1 MGLSSVMKRE
11 SVPEVRDEQVEP
23 RALPAR
29 GAQVE
34 MVSFVASQTAPLR
47 VEAHVTPGLPVTQR
61 YSGNLAWRIPRS

>member
-34 MVSFVASQTAPLR
+34 MVSFVASQTAPL
-47 VEAHVTPGLPVTQR
+47 EAHVTPGLPVTQR